1 MADREALFVD
11 GYNVI
16 NAWPELKALPL
27 AHARD
32 ALYERLVD
40 YAHYRELELF
50 LVFDAHMQN
59 TPENIEEGV
68 GTVVYTAAGETA
80 DRFIERNV
88 RELYREGRSISVAT
102 SDGLEQVMIMG
113 YARRISARELIM
125 DIKAAREEYIKEY
138 ISPKAPRRNQLEGRL
153 REDHLAAFERMRRE

>member
-1 MADREALFVD
+1 MQEQEALFVD

-16 NAWPELKALPL
+16 NAWPELKSLPL

-32 ALYERLVD
+32 TLYEKLVD
-40 YAHYRELELF
+40 YAHYRDLELF
-50 LVFDAHMQN
+50 LVFDAHMQS
-59 TPENIEEGV
+59 TPEVVEEGV

-80 DRFIERNV
+80 DMFIERNV
-88 RELYREGRSISVAT
+88 RKLYRQGRNISVAT

-113 YARRISARELIM
+113 YARRLSARELIM

-153 REDHLAAFERMRRE
+153 SGDHLAAFERMRRE

>member
-32 ALYERLVD
+32 ALYERLVN

-59 TPENIEEGV
+59 TPETVEEGPGV
-68 GTVVYTAAGETA
+68 VVYTAAGETA
-80 DRFIERNV
+80 DMFIERSV
-88 RELYREGRSISVAT
+88 RRLFREGRSISVAT

-113 YARRISARELIM
+113 YARRLSARELIM
-125 DIKAAREEYIKEY
+125 DIQTAREEYVKNY
-138 ISPKAPRRNQLEGRL
+138 ISPKVSSRSQLEGRL
-153 REDHLAAFERMRRE
+153 SGDHLAAFERMRRE

>member
-1 MADREALFVD
+1 MAEREALFVD

-32 ALYERLVD
+32 ALYEKLVD

-59 TPENIEEGV
+59 TPENIEEGA

-80 DRFIERNV
+80 DRFIERSV

-125 DIKAAREEYIKEY
+125 DVKAAREEYIKEY